1 MELMIAGAKVRVDKQ
16 GRYSMNDLHKAA
28 VAEGHDYKRTQVEHF
43 MRNEST
49 QKLVAELRENGELE
63 FDPCVSS
70 TGRYG
75 GTWVSKELV
84 YAYAMWISAEFM
96 LRVIRAY
103 DALVEGRLGDA
114 QRIAARQQARL
125 EAPDLTD
132 AIKHRR
138 EIQGKPVAHYHFS
151 NEFDLVNRVALGKSA
166 KEFRIAHG
174 IGKDDPIRD
183 HLTNLEIRCVQSLQR
198 ANTTMIDMGLDYEK
212 RKTELHKIY
221 VTRHAAGLL
230 AEVKRIES

>member
-1 MELMIAGAKVRVDKQ
+1 MEIMIAGAKVRMDKD
-16 GRYSMNDLHKAA
+16 GRYSLNDLHKAA
-28 VAEGHDYKRTQVEHF
+28 GSERRHEPSEWLSNYATKEMVAALETTGIPVVKKEGR
-43 MRNEST
+43 
-49 QKLVAELRENGELE
+49 G
-63 FDPCVSS
+63 
-70 TGRYG
+70 G
-75 GTWVSKELV
+75 GTFVCKEMV

-103 DALVEGRLGDA
+103 DALIEGRLGDA

-138 EIQGKPVAHYHFS
+138 EAQGKAVAHYHFS

-166 KEFRIAHG
+166 KEFRVAHG
-174 IGKDDPIRD
+174 MAKDDPIRD
-183 HLTNLEIRCVQSLQR
+183 HLTNMEVRCVQALQR

-221 VTRHAAGLL
+221 VTRHSAGLL
-230 AEVKRIES
+230 AEVKRIEA

>member
-1 MELMIAGAKVRVDKQ
+1 MQLIIAGAKVRMDSD
-16 GRYSMNDLHKAA
+16 GRYSLNDLHKASGG
-28 VAEGHDYKRTQVEHF
+28 ERK
-43 MRNEST
+43 NEPSEWLSNKQT
-49 QKLVAELRENGELE
+49 KELVASLE
-63 FDPCVSS
+63 T
-70 TGRYG
+70 TGIPVVKKEGRGG
-75 GTWVSKELV
+75 GTFVCKEMV

-96 LRVIRAY
+96 LGVIRAY
-103 DALVEGRLGDA
+103 DALVEGRLNDA
-114 QRIAARQQARL
+114 SRIASRQQACL

-138 EIQGKPVAHYHFS
+138 EAQGKAIAHYHFS

-183 HLTNLEIRCVQSLQR
+183 HLTTLEIKCVQALQR

-212 RKTELHKIY
+212 RKIELHKIY
-221 VTRHAAGLL
+221 VTRHAVGLL
-230 AEVKRIES
+230 AEVKRIEA